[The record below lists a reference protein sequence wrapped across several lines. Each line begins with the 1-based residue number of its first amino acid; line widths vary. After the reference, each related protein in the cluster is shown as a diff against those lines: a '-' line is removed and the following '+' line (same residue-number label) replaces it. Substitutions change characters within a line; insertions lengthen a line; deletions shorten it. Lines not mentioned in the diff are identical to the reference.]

1 MNLKSLSCE
10 DLRPNNKRGIA
21 RCMVEISSS
30 ISESVANKLTEIL
43 LEGNAVDI
51 MFSDKN

>member
-1 MNLKSLSCE
+1 MNLNLLSCE
-10 DLRPNNKRGIA
+10 DLRPNNKRG
-21 RCMVEISSS
+21 MVEISSS
-30 ISESVANKLTEIL
+30 ISESVANKLTQIL